1 MTRASALKSAFLPSD
16 RNEAKNARQLLLFQT
31 RKTAKVFISCLVFLA
46 LLNEKEF
53 ANTENEEQDTS
64 LREALHSSTDFVKR
78 TTVED
83 VKMSRNLPYFGKLQL

>member
-1 MTRASALKSAFLPSD
+1 MQFNIGLKGKDVIKNRRFARIVTFERLVLTRASALKSAFLPFD

-53 ANTENEEQDTS
+53 AK
-64 LREALHSSTDFVKR
+64 H
-78 TTVED
+78 
-83 VKMSRNLPYFGKLQL
+83 

>member
-1 MTRASALKSAFLPSD
+1 MKRKCAAVASFPNALDGKGLY
-16 RNEAKNARQLLLFQT
+16 RLFDFS
-31 RKTAKVFISCLVFLA
+31 RSLKRES
-46 LLNEKEF
+46 
-53 ANTENEEQDTS
+53 TENEEQDTS